1 MTSTQLI
8 PIYQN
13 NFDSQPKQTINA
25 RDLHLFLE
33 VQSKFA
39 DWIKARILK
48 YEFIEKVDFTA
59 SEKTEGLNTA
69 QNKVDYFLTLEMAK
83 ELSMVENNEKGK
95 EARKY
100 FIAKE
105 REANERQIALPTTYK
120 EALKSLVAEI
130 EEKEK
135 IQIELNQSKETLQ
148 NISQKKEC
156 YGFRETAKKL
166 CVQEKSLK
174 SYLKKKNWIM
184 YLDEELH
191 PTAYATGNLFATISH
206 ELNHKQNQFYPQFKI
221 TSKGFDFLANN
232 RQEITIL

>member
-8 PIYQN
+8 PLYQN
-13 NFDSQPKQTINA
+13 NFDNQPKQTINA
-25 RDLHLFLE
+25 RDLHSFLK
-33 VQSKFA
+33 VQSRFA
-39 DWIKARILK
+39 DWIKNRIEK
-48 YEFIEKVDFTA
+48 YDFIENNDYIKV
-59 SEKTEGLNTA
+59 SKNLEIQKGH
-69 QNKVDYFLTLEMAK
+69 QIDYYLTLEMAK

-105 REANERQIALPTTYK
+105 KEANEKQIALPTTYK

-166 CVQEKSLK
+166 CVQERNLK
-174 SYLKKKNWIM
+174 SYLKRKNWIM
-184 YLDEELH
+184 YLDKEMH
-191 PTAYATGNLFATISH
+191 PTAYATTNSFATMSY
-206 ELNHKQNQFYPQFKI
+206 ELNFRQKQFFSQFKI

-232 RQEITIL
+232 RQEILD

>member
-13 NFDSQPKQTINA
+13 KLYNQLKPTINA

-39 DWIKARILK
+39 DWIKNRIEK
-48 YEFIEKVDFTA
+48 YDFIENNDYFKV
-59 SEKTEGLNTA
+59 S
-69 QNKVDYFLTLEMAK
+69 KVLETQKGYQINYFLTLEMSK

-105 REANERQIALPTTYK
+105 KEANERQIALPTTYK

-174 SYLKKKNWIM
+174 SYLKKKNWTM
-184 YLDEELH
+184 YLGEELH

-206 ELNHKQNQFYPQFKI
+206 ELNRKQNKFYPQFKI

-232 RQEITIL
+232 RQEILAL